1 MKYKFF
7 KLSTSWLIIFLA
19 SCFLLNSTSL
29 SAAPEK
35 ISIQLKWEH
44 AFQFA
49 GYYAAIEKGFY
60 RDAGLEVELK
70 KIDYSKDYV
79 EQVVSGE
86 SEYGISDS
94 TLLVY
99 HLQGKPVVLLSQF
112 FQHSP
117 LVFLS
122 RRDSGIISP
131 YEMVGRTV
139 AYNFNKKGD
148 ASLNAMLINTLGDIT
163 KVKVIPVRHTLH
175 QDFIDGKTDIVSAY
189 STSQPYLFKEQG
201 VEVNIINPQSYG
213 IDYYGDNLF
222 TSKKELAEHPER
234 VKNMRLA
241 TIKGWQYALA
251 HPDEIIQLIRKQ
263 YAPALSKA
271 YLQYEARTTRQM
283 ILPELIE
290 IGSIDPKRYQRTA
303 EDYQRLGFTNST
315 QIGNDFFYKLTEN
328 VKGDGSVTLTVKEQ
342 AWLKTHPQV
351 TFGGLSDW
359 APFDFVDK
367 KGRYGGLSND
377 YLQFIAKKTGLK
389 FNLIVDEW
397 SKQLQKIKE
406 KKIDLLASAYYT
418 EERNKFVNY
427 TTPYSEIVEYF
438 FIRDDLNVKTLEDLN
453 GKRVAIP
460 KDYAQINTI
469 RKHFPKIKLVLV
481 DGLDDAIDAVIQNQ
495 ADMLYDGYTVLAYT
509 LKKDGISN
517 IIPFKSTRNIIRNSI
532 HFISKKGAPELASI
546 IQKGLDAITEKEK
559 QAIYSKWVGAK
570 PKTQAIDKKIVLSK
584 IEQQWLD
591 QHKTIRFTGDPNWAT
606 F

>member
-7 KLSTSWLIIFLA
+7 KSSISWLIIFLA
-19 SCFLLNSTSL
+19 SYFLLNSTSL

-35 ISIQLKWEH
+35 VSIQLKWEH

-60 RDAGLEVELK
+60 RDAGLEVKLK

-99 HLQGKPVVLLSQF
+99 HLQGKPVVLLNQF

-117 LVFLS
+117 LVLLS

-148 ASLNAMLINTLGDIT
+148 ASLNALLMNTLGDIT
-163 KVKVIPVRHTLH
+163 KVHTIPVSQTLH

-189 STSQPYLFKEQG
+189 STSQPYLFKELG

-234 VKNMRLA
+234 VEKMRLA
-241 TIKGWQYALA
+241 TIKGWQYALE
-251 HPDEIIQLIRKQ
+251 HPDEIIQLIRKK

-283 ILPELIE
+283 ILPELIK
-290 IGSIDPKRYQRTA
+290 IGSIDPKRYQR
-303 EDYQRLGFTNST
+303 DSRRLSAFGLYGFYP
-315 QIGNDFFYKLTEN
+315 D
-328 VKGDGSVTLTVKEQ
+328 
-342 AWLKTHPQV
+342 
-351 TFGGLSDW
+351 
-359 APFDFVDK
+359 
-367 KGRYGGLSND
+367 
-377 YLQFIAKKTGLK
+377 
-389 FNLIVDEW
+389 
-397 SKQLQKIKE
+397 
-406 KKIDLLASAYYT
+406 
-418 EERNKFVNY
+418 
-427 TTPYSEIVEYF
+427 
-438 FIRDDLNVKTLEDLN
+438 
-453 GKRVAIP
+453 
-460 KDYAQINTI
+460 
-469 RKHFPKIKLVLV
+469 RK
-481 DGLDDAIDAVIQNQ
+481 
-495 ADMLYDGYTVLAYT
+495 
-509 LKKDGISN
+509 
-517 IIPFKSTRNIIRNSI
+517 
-532 HFISKKGAPELASI
+532 
-546 IQKGLDAITEKEK
+546 
-559 QAIYSKWVGAK
+559 
-570 PKTQAIDKKIVLSK
+570 
-584 IEQQWLD
+584 
-591 QHKTIRFTGDPNWAT
+591 
-606 F
+606 